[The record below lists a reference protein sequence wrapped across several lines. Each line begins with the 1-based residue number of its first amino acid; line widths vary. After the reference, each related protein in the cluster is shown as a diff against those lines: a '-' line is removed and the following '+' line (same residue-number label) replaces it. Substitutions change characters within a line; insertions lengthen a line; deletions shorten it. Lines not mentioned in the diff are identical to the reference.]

1 MVTSLLQ
8 NVKKLIHNPKET
20 RITPAFDLV
29 ARISSVNCMLERRF
43 DCSMLYK
50 SRIAKQNM
58 YNQCISNFIFSH
70 SEKMKMKGNGRKKGS
85 GIYEVLL

>member
-8 NVKKLIHNPKET
+8 NVKKLILNPKET

-70 SEKMKMKGNGRKKGS
+70 SEKMKGNGRKKGS